1 MELCRG
7 LLGWKI
13 QRVCIMVFICQ
24 LILVYSQIRRVLYPE
39 LYWMLSDEG
48 FLLGELTA
56 YLIRILCPDSRT
68 VFTQHLVVEDIVKLY
83 DGLLLF

>member
-1 MELCRG
+1 
-7 LLGWKI
+7 LGWKI
-13 QRVCIMVFICQ
+13 QRVCIMVFIYQ

-56 YLIRILCPDSRT
+56 YLIRILSVLTR
-68 VFTQHLVVEDIVKLY
+68 E
-83 DGLLLF
+83 LFSPNTLSLRIL